1 MRIKL
6 RTRIER
12 LENRIIPESDGLLPL
27 AVLRHCMDGSLSPS
41 ERTRWGPLI
50 ARIVAAANVAAD
62 EEVVRH
68 SMQTL
73 AVRDTSESP
82 RDQE

>member
-1 MRIKL
+1 MRIRL

-41 ERTRWGPLI
+41 ERTRWGPLM
-50 ARIVAAANVAAD
+50 ARIVADANERIA
-62 EEVVRH
+62 RH
-68 SMQTL
+68 TTQNL
-73 AVRDTSESP
+73 AVGDTSESP
-82 RDQE
+82 CDQE